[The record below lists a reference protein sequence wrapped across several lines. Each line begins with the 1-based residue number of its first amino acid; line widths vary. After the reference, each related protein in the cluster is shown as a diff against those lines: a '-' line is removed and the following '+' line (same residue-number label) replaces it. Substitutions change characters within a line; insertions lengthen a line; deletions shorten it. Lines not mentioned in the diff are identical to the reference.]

1 MQWASICLVVFKIK
15 DLNGQESS
23 FWLRVQVLRQ
33 NSLYPAYWLHFL
45 RQLFHT
51 SRSQLS
57 SCENK
62 DQTCLIELFWVL
74 NHRIHSKLLVQSPHY
89 KECVCVCVCLVAKL
103 GPTLPNPRDCRPP
116 GFSDC
121 GISQARIFECIAM
134 FFSRGLTGRFLTTEP
149 PGKPG

>member
-1 MQWASICLVVFKIK
+1 MLNSNSKLLWRDTRKWKWHCLKEAVISSVDLELEYNLVKKKCVKLWIFWRVKKGAMSQHLFGSFQNK

-23 FWLRVQVLRQ
+23 FWLKVQVLRQ

-74 NHRIHSKLLVQSPHY
+74 NHIIHSKLLVQSPHY
-89 KECVCVCVCLVAKL
+89 KECVCV
-103 GPTLPNPRDCRPP
+103 
-116 GFSDC
+116 FSC
-121 GISQARIFECIAM
+121 
-134 FFSRGLTGRFLTTEP
+134 
-149 PGKPG
+149 